1 MVIFYHNWL
10 LYRLSRF
17 WGKLLFILNFSKVD
31 DVEEQGLNGTANNV
45 NNSQEAI
52 LIIRHYEDVIR
63 TQNKEAIGCIGKQGQ
78 FIRKF
83 KDSEHFFGNVHQ
95 GRSTYFEIL
104 LHRFLKK

>member
-1 MVIFYHNWL
+1 MVLKSITKKKMNETVKQEFLNL
-10 LYRLSRF
+10 LQE
-17 WGKLLFILNFSKVD
+17 ND